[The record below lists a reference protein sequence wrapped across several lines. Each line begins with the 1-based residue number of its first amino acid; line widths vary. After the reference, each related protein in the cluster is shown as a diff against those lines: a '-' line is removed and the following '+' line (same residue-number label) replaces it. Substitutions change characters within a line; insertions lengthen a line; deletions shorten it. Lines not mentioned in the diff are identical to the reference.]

1 MTSFPVSSVDYE
13 HMFELAPVSLWLED
27 YSALRQLFTRWRA
40 EGVSDI
46 RAHLAGDPERLGACS
61 AALKVLGSTNAPW
74 CFSQRP
80 IRPR

>member
-40 EGVSDI
+40 EGVSAPAPD
-46 RAHLAGDPERLGACS
+46 LVQPDS
-61 AALKVLGSTNAPW
+61 AKPAP
-74 CFSQRP
+74 SPDVRP
-80 IRPR
+80 VT